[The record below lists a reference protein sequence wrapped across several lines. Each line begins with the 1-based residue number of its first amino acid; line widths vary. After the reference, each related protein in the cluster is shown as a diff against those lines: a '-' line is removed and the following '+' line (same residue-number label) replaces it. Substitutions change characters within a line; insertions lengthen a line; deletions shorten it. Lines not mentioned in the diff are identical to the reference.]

1 MGCGSSTAAKS
12 PSGGAAPAKAPT
24 PTGGAA
30 KTVSKFN
37 REAML
42 KQVFSKMDAD
52 GDGTVDVEEMKR
64 TAKSAKEAEEL
75 PLLFHFFDQNADGKL
90 TYDEWVV
97 GINQIA
103 PDDASLERE
112 LKDILQVLEGGAMA
126 ATMDANAENPADDL
140 DNMDDLDAMI
150 AAEDDSGNSALV
162 AKAKA
167 IFEALDTDGSGSLSK
182 SELAAGL
189 VADKDFGKLLVEAG
203 TSSDPAEA
211 MKALDLDGDD
221 EVSWLEF
228 EMVVTSAAA
237 AK

>member
-1 MGCGSSTAAKS
+1 M
-12 PSGGAAPAKAPT
+12 
-24 PTGGAA
+24 
-30 KTVSKFN
+30 
-37 REAML
+37 
-42 KQVFSKMDAD
+42 
-52 GDGTVDVEEMKR
+52 
-64 TAKSAKEAEEL
+64 
-75 PLLFHFFDQNADGKL
+75 
-90 TYDEWVV
+90 
-97 GINQIA
+97 NQIA
-103 PDDASLERE
+103 PENTSLERE

-126 ATMDANAENPADDL
+126 ATMDANAENPVDDL

-150 AAEDDSGNSALV
+150 AAEDESGNSALV

-189 VADKDFGKLLVEAG
+189 VADKDFGQLLVEAG

-228 EMVVTSAAA
+228 ELVVTSAAA